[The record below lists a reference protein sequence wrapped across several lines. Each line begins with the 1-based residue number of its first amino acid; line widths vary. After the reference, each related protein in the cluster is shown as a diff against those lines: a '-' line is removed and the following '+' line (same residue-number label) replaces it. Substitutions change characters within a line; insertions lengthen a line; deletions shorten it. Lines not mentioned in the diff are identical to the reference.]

1 MANSKQL
8 WFLGPQSV
16 ETRAVRCPKP
26 DADSVRVRTHCSA
39 VSAGTEMLVYRGE
52 LPQDL
57 ALDALLEGMLECPT
71 YPLQYGYASVGTVD
85 EIGANITQD
94 LLGKRVFAFAPHA
107 SHFLC
112 DPGGLIPIPDEVSF
126 EDAAFLA
133 NMETAVNLA
142 QDGQPLVGERVVV
155 LGQGVLGLL
164 LTGLLLRF
172 PLSKL
177 ICVDSIVARR
187 ERAQALGAS
196 EVFAPEQVIAIA
208 GAVGEQGAD
217 LIFELSGVP
226 QALNL
231 AIDLSGY
238 GSRIIIGSWYGS
250 KSTAIALGGKAH
262 RNRLNISSSQVSTI
276 APALSARWNKARR
289 FDVAWQ
295 MLMALR
301 PSQWV
306 TNRCHIDEAS
316 MLYKQLHKTPE
327 AITQALLTYE

>member
-1 MANSKQL
+1 MANTKQL
-8 WFLGPQSV
+8 WFLGPESI
-16 ETRAVRCPKP
+16 ETRVVSCPEP

-57 ALDALLEGMLECPT
+57 ALDAVLENMQQSPI
-71 YPLQYGYASVGTVD
+71 YPLQYGYASVGTIDAV
-85 EIGANITQD
+85 GANVAKD

-107 SHFLC
+107 SHFLS
-112 DPGGLIPIPDEVSF
+112 DPSSLIPIPDEVAF

-142 QDGQPLVGERVVV
+142 QDGQALIGESVAV
-155 LGQGVLGLL
+155 LGQGVVGLL
-164 LTGLLLRF
+164 LTGLLARY

-177 ICVDSIVARR
+177 LCVDGIQARR
-187 ERAQALGAS
+187 ERALELGAN
-196 EVFAPEQVIAIA
+196 EVFAPEQASAIEETLS
-208 GAVGEQGAD
+208 EQGAD
-217 LIFELSGVP
+217 LIFELSGSP

-231 AIDLSGY
+231 AIDLAGY

-250 KSTAIALGGKAH
+250 KSAAIALGGKAH
-262 RNRLNISSSQVSTI
+262 RNRLQISTSQVSSI
-276 APALSARWNKARR
+276 APALSARWTKARR

-295 MLMALR
+295 MLSALR

-306 TNRCHIDEAS
+306 DSRCSLDEAS
-316 MLYKQLHKTPE
+316 ALYKKIHKTPE
-327 AITQALLTYE
+327 SITQALFTYE